1 MHPNSLTFA
10 HQHRRVQRHAR
21 NSDAYSFFNLLTGP
35 ELFEKV
41 PIPCLD
47 LRLRGQSPKVPDA
60 ICHLS
65 GANVQRRSLC

>member
-10 HQHRRVQRHAR
+10 QQHRRVQRHAR

-41 PIPCLD
+41 ESRYPE
-47 LRLRGQSPKVPDA
+47 A
-60 ICHLS
+60 
-65 GANVQRRSLC
+65 RRISHSF